1 MRSKAEKRTIKTP
14 KIHIYTGDGKGKTT
28 AALGLGLRA
37 AGSGFRVVMLQF
49 LKTTSCGELVALGHV
64 PGFSVVRPHRGNQG
78 FFWNMTEE
86 EKRAFTHEVREG
98 FAMAQELMQNRACDM
113 LILDEIFG
121 CLQNGQ
127 ITEAE
132 LLTLMQ
138 NKTAEL
144 VLTGRN
150 APQSAVCAADY
161 VSEIRAVKHPMETG
175 LDAREGIEF

>member
-1 MRSKAEKRTIKTP
+1 MRSEAEKRTIKTP

-28 AALGLGLRA
+28 AALG
-37 AGSGFRVVMLQF
+37 
-49 LKTTSCGELVALGHV
+49 
-64 PGFSVVRPHRGNQG
+64 
-78 FFWNMTEE
+78 
-86 EKRAFTHEVREG
+86 RAFTHEVREG
-98 FAMAQELMQNRACDM
+98 FAMAQELMQTRACDM